1 MSDAGQRQGGDA
13 PEEPTRKLQQ
23 PPGPGLDQATVRM
36 QRPQPMRVGPVPPGK
51 PQPQVFPVGPT
62 VPARKP
68 EEAAPAAAPA
78 EPAVTEDT
86 AEEAPP
92 AKKKGR
98 RVALA
103 LTALVVVAGLAV
115 GGVFYGP
122 QVLRAVGLGGIVED
136 ATPAPAPPAQFR
148 AALRPLGAQGPLP
161 TKQGVSAALSGPA
174 AAGVL
179 GTLGGIVVDPA
190 SGDVLW
196 DKSASTAMVPAS
208 TAKIITSA
216 AALLALDPQ
225 ATLTTKVVEGPEPG
239 TVVLVGG
246 GDPTISGGAKGF
258 YPGAAKLDDLVAK
271 VKAATGGQQV
281 RKVRVDTSAYAGDTK
296 GPGWMG
302 ADMDGQGDDYAAPM
316 EPVMLDGGRLVVT
329 NGDSA
334 RTTTPARSAAG
345 KLAERLG
352 VSGGA
357 SPGTAPPNARV
368 LAEVQSPPI
377 RQLVET
383 LLLTSDNVLAE
394 AMARQ
399 VAMATGA
406 EVSFAGGA
414 KAVHDVLT
422 RNGFD
427 LSGITL
433 VDGSGLSTQNKV
445 SPKLLGSVLAAASA
459 PSSGPNAERT
469 AKLRA
474 LLTGLPVAGGSGTL
488 AERYGSGTATTGK
501 GWVRAKTGTL
511 NGINSLAGI
520 VTDNDGKLLV
530 FAFLGNGTGA
540 NADARAALDVL
551 ASALRSCGCR

>member
-1 MSDAGQRQGGDA
+1 
-13 PEEPTRKLQQ
+13 
-23 PPGPGLDQATVRM
+23 M
-36 QRPQPMRVGPVPPGK
+36 QRPHAQPMRVGPVPPGK

-62 VPARKP
+62 VPSRKP
-68 EEAAPAAAPA
+68 EEAAPAAPPP
-78 EPAVTEDT
+78 EPPVTEDT
-86 AEEAPP
+86 ADAAESESPTP
-92 AKKKGR
+92 KKKR
-98 RVALA
+98 RVGLV
-103 LTALVVVAGLAV
+103 LTALVVVAGLGV
-115 GGVFYGP
+115 GGALYGP
-122 QVLRAVGLGGIVED
+122 QALRAVGLGGMVAD
-136 ATPAPAPPAQFR
+136 PTAAPAPPVQVR
-148 AALRPLGAQGPLP
+148 AALRPLGAQGPSP
-161 TKQGVSAALSGPA
+161 TKQGVSSALAGPSGA
-174 AAGVL
+174 SVL
-179 GTLGGIVVDPA
+179 GTLGGTVVDPA

-196 DKSASTAMVPAS
+196 DKSAGTAMTPAS

-239 TVVLVGG
+239 TIVLVGG

-271 VKAATGGQQV
+271 VKAATNGQQV
-281 RKVRVDTSAYAGDTK
+281 RKVLVDTSAYSGDTK
-296 GPGWMG
+296 GPGWQG
-302 ADMDGQGDDYAAPM
+302 PDMDGQGDDYAAPM
-316 EPVMLDGGRLVVT
+316 EPVMLDGGRLVIT

-357 SPGTAPPNARV
+357 SPGTAAPTARV

-399 VAMATGA
+399 VAKAAGG

-414 KAVHDVLT
+414 KAVHDVLS

-427 LSGITL
+427 LAGSTL
-433 VDGSGLSTQNKV
+433 VDGSGLSTQNKIT
-445 SPKLLGSVLAAASA
+445 PKLLGSVLAAAAA
-459 PSSGPNAERT
+459 PSTGPTAERT

-488 AERYGSGTATTGK
+488 AERYASGSATAGK

-511 NGINSLAGI
+511 NGINSLAGL
-520 VTDNDGKLLV
+520 VTDSDGKLLV